1 MLKNYIIKV
10 TISGQVTV
18 NETVTVNWNG
28 IRAFIDGVGT
38 GNYNTPIIT
47 VNGVA
52 QNYSTGNYLF
62 EAGVTYGIS
71 FTDYVNTP
79 GNLLSN
85 LPVNATY
92 LNAAKPVIGLVKYD
106 IMSYINGVTENK
118 AMLCI
123 GS

>member
-1 MLKNYIIKV
+1 M
-10 TISGQVTV
+10 
-18 NETVTVNWNG
+18 
-28 IRAFIDGVGT
+28 
-38 GNYNTPIIT
+38 
-47 VNGVA
+47 A
-52 QNYSTGNYLF
+52 QNYSTGSYLF
-62 EAGVTYGIS
+62 QAGVTYGIS
-71 FTDYVNTP
+71 FIDYISNA